1 MSFPRFC
8 NERHRTTSNGFPI
21 FNGHFCTNST
31 SFSSTNMTR
40 REMLKRAAQWGA
52 FMAVA
57 KRGDAQIT
65 TSGSLTRS
73 TARACVFFYL
83 NGAPS
88 HVDTFDVK
96 DGPWNPR
103 DANIQQYH

>member
-1 MSFPRFC
+1 
-8 NERHRTTSNGFPI
+8 
-21 FNGHFCTNST
+21 
-31 SFSSTNMTR
+31 
-40 REMLKRAAQWGA
+40 
-52 FMAVA
+52 MAVA

-65 TSGSLTRS
+65 TSGSLTRG

-96 DGPWNPR
+96 DGSWNPR
-103 DANIQQYH
+103 DASIQQLHGGIAMSTTLFPRLSQVSGDMCILRSVRSWEAAHDRGMFYL